1 MADEYGPSLMTMK
14 SGGAN
19 LPAVRRW
26 YSSFLAGRILTGDGE
41 EESGPFSGEEGGLIA
56 DSQDFAE
63 KARDKALT
71 KVEQLNT
78 SLGGLDV
85 SLGASVPDE
94 LSISKPDFSDITIPE
109 KPDVEYTDSTL
120 SFPNLEGFTPPA
132 VTSLPSGATVP
143 TEIINRLKEEFGE
156 GLDPEGYSPDVER
169 AIYDRAR
176 TRREADL
183 QQKKNQATAQ
193 MAKRGF
199 LAPPGA
205 LHDLLLQYD
214 VEGHREETD
223 LNRDIVR
230 TQADLI
236 RQRYEQILALGQQL
250 AQVDINVEE
259 LENRTAM
266 ERARQQYQFALERF
280 NAELRTAEA
289 QGNLAQAE
297 IQHISAKMQ
306 IEQIKVDA
314 FRAEIQGRQ
323 ARVDLESAKGQV
335 YASMAQAEAT
345 LGSAQADLAKAES
358 DMKVAKFEAQNR
370 ATQEAA
376 NVCAQLAASAMSAVN
391 ASVQLSGQQSDHNQ
405 HSYSLDVGRRDS
417 YNIHEQKTSSDS
429 E

>member
-1 MADEYGPSLMTMK
+1 MASDPELLGART
-14 SGGAN
+14 SGDV
-19 LPAVRRW
+19 PVVRRW
-26 YSSFLAGRILTGDGE
+26 YSSFLAGKILTGDGDE
-41 EESGPFSGEEGGLIA
+41 ELAPFSGDEGGLIA
-56 DSQDFAE
+56 DSQSFAE
-63 KARDKALT
+63 KSRDKALE
-71 KVEQLNT
+71 KIEQLDT
-78 SLGGLDV
+78 SLSSLDTTLQV
-85 SLGASVPDE
+85 SVPNE
-94 LSISKPDFSDITIPE
+94 LSTSKPDFSDLIIPE
-109 KPDVEYTDSTL
+109 APDVEYADSTL

-143 TEIINRLKEEFGE
+143 TEITNRLKEEFGE

-214 VEGHREETD
+214 VEGHREEAD
-223 LNRDIVR
+223 LNRDIIK

-236 RQRYEQILALGQQL
+236 RQRYEQILTLGQQL
-250 AQVDINVEE
+250 AQIDISVEE

-289 QGNLAQAE
+289 QGNLAQTE

-306 IEQIKVDA
+306 IEQIKIDA
-314 FRAEIQGRQ
+314 FRAEIQGQQ

-376 NVCAQLAASAMSAVN
+376 NICAQLAASAMSAVN

-405 HSYSLDVGRRDS
+405 HSYSLSVGRRDS
-417 YNIHEQKTSSDS
+417 YYIQENKSS